1 MIRMTAIEVTMA
13 IGKKTE
19 IVETRR
25 IRREVIR
32 MTGMTGTIVTG
43 KKTGTATKNVVTK
56 MIVMTVIAV
65 TTAIG
70 GTTGIAV
77 MIAIAIG
84 AMTVIDVTTVT
95 EIAIVTVGTEIGV
108 IAVTMTAVIDAI
120 GIAVILAGV
129 GMTDDEVDRG
139 MTEEIEAVMI
149 ATDVE
154 AETVEMM
161 TEHAEM
167 IAADREIAVMMK
179 VDAKRLDHNRQLSQV
194 KRNQGRLQQSKK
206 LSQQSWRTWVVLL
219 RKPPMALRRHHLR
232 PRLAAYLPQ
241 AIALQPKVKGGSQS
255 GGQSGMTPPELQIQ
269 VYLRGCMMQFQH
281 QVRYLG
287 LLHSSRYHRWHHHHR
302 CQLQYLGL
310 LLSYRKD
317 RGWSRYHSS

>member
-1 MIRMTAIEVTMA
+1 
-13 IGKKTE
+13 
-19 IVETRR
+19 
-25 IRREVIR
+25 

-43 KKTGTATKNVVTK
+43 KKTGTATKSVVTK
-56 MIVMTVIAV
+56 MI
-65 TTAIG
+65 
-70 GTTGIAV
+70 
-77 MIAIAIG
+77 
-84 AMTVIDVTTVT
+84 AMTVIDATTVIVT

-255 GGQSGMTPPELQIQ
+255 GGQSGMTPP
-269 VYLRGCMMQFQH
+269 
-281 QVRYLG
+281 
-287 LLHSSRYHRWHHHHR
+287 
-302 CQLQYLGL
+302 
-310 LLSYRKD
+310 
-317 RGWSRYHSS
+317 

>member
-1 MIRMTAIEVTMA
+1 MTAIEVTMA

-56 MIVMTVIAV
+56 MIVMTVIAA

-70 GTTGIAV
+70 GTAGIAV

-84 AMTVIDVTTVT
+84 AMTVIDVTTVIVT

-108 IAVTMTAVIDAI
+108 IAATMTAVI
-120 GIAVILAGV
+120 GIAVILASV

-139 MTEEIEAVMI
+139 MTEEIKAVMI

-154 AETVEMM
+154 AQTVEMM

-269 VYLRGCMMQFQH
+269 VYLRGCRMRFQH

-317 RGWSRYHSS
+317 RGWSRYHSSW